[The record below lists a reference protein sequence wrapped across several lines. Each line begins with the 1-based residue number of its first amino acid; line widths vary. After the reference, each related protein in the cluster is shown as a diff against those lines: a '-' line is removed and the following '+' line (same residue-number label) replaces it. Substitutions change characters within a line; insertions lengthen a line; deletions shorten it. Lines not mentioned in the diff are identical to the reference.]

1 MASSKWQ
8 PQVFESSGLTFL
20 CCCFSIQSCPILCDP
35 MECSLP
41 GSSLHGISQ
50 AQDAGV
56 GYHFL
61 LQEIFPTQGS
71 NLCRLYW
78 QTGFLH
84 WATREA
90 PTVLKY
96 VVSVWSKA
104 VDWGRRRRRSVRYTL
119 EFKIY
124 TWSSSVY
131 KFEIYTWTEFSV
143 MHTYSIPG

>member
-56 GYHFL
+56 GYYFL

-90 PTVLKY
+90 PTVFKY

-104 VDWGRRRRRSVRYTL
+104 V
-119 EFKIY
+119 EKEKCKIY
-124 TWSSSVY
+124 TWIQDIHL
-131 KFEIYTWTEFSV
+131 KFKCVQVRDIHLNGIQCNAYVFNPWLNN
-143 MHTYSIPG
+143 YL